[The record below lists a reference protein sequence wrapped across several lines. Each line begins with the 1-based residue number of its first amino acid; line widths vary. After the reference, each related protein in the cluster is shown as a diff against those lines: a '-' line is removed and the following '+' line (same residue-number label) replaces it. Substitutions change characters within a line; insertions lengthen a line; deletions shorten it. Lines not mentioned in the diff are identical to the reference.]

1 MCIFVLNCKT
11 KKMDKEILI
20 KSLKKNTLNMFSDL
34 WYENTAND
42 IMFESS
48 EKQNGYVYFVKFKNS
63 NAVKIGKTF
72 NILSRL
78 NALKN
83 GSGDDLCLLG
93 YIYNDNYSKLELE
106 SHSFFKSERIS
117 GEWFNLSV
125 DEVIEYIEKIGG
137 VVANS
142 LIGKKLNISDG
153 VLISSD
159 ESINIEDSLYTIFD
173 SLERD
178 VKLTNDIVINMIPKN
193 IKYSKKMITLKLKK
207 YAEIKNIKY
216 FSGNSKG
223 RWFMLS

>member
-1 MCIFVLNCKT
+1 MN
-11 KKMDKEILI
+11 KELLI
-20 KSLKKNTLNMFSDL
+20 KSLRKNTLNMFGDL

-63 NAVKIGKTF
+63 KAVKIGKTF

-93 YIYNDNYSKLELE
+93 YIYCDDYQKMELK
-106 SHSFFKSERIS
+106 SHDLFKYKRVS
-117 GEWFNLSV
+117 GEWFNISV
-125 DEVIEYIEKIGG
+125 DEAIEYIISLNG

-142 LIGKKLNISDG
+142 IVGKKLNISDG
-153 VLISSD
+153 VLLSSD
-159 ESINIEDSLYTIFD
+159 YFSNIEDNLNVIFD
-173 SLERD
+173 SLERG
-178 VKLTNDIVINMIPKN
+178 VKLTTDVVIDKISKDEINN
-193 IKYSKKMITLKLKK
+193 YSKKMITLKLKK

-216 FSGNSKG
+216 FSGKSNNI
-223 RWFMLS
+223 RWFILG